1 MAGRGNILIGIS
13 GGIAAYKSLSLIRL
27 FIKAGYQVKVV
38 TTSNALKFITPLSIE
53 TLSKNKVYSDVFSS
67 PEEYS
72 TEHISIGEFADV
84 FVIAPATANVIGK
97 FVAGI
102 ADDALSTT
110 FLAFDKPVFIAPAM
124 NTKMMHHYS
133 VERNINILKEQGVHF
148 IESTSGELAC
158 GTYGDGRMEEPE
170 QIFESVDSFLNG
182 KKSLEG
188 KKALVTAGPTV
199 ELIDPVRYIS
209 NYSSGKMG
217 IAIADELKHRGA
229 SVTLV
234 CGPIHQKTDASIHRI
249 DVTTAAEMHQKCT
262 SLQSEMDIIVMAA
275 AVADYTPTL
284 VSTSKIKKSDTN
296 LTLKL
301 SKTKDILHEL
311 GTHKPLEQLLVG
323 FALETENGIAHAQEK
338 LHRKNLDFIVLNS
351 LSDTGAGFGVDTNK
365 ITIIDNIG
373 NCTSFPLKSKIMVA
387 KDIVDIIEKNKKNG
401 YV

>member
-27 FIKAGYQVKVV
+27 FIKAGCQVKVV
-38 TTSNALKFITPLSIE
+38 TTSNALKFVTPLTIE

-124 NTKMMHHYS
+124 NTKMMHHSS

-158 GTYGDGRMEEPE
+158 GTYGDGRMAEPE
-170 QIFESVDSFLNG
+170 QIFEAVDSFLNG
-182 KKSLEG
+182 RKSLEG

-217 IAIADELKHRGA
+217 IAIADELKRRGA

-234 CGPIHQKTDASIHRI
+234 CGPIHQKTDPSIRRI
-249 DVTTAAEMHQKCT
+249 DITTAAEMHQKCT

-284 VSTSKIKKSDTN
+284 VSESKIKKSDP
-296 LTLKL
+296 TLILQL
-301 SKTKDILHEL
+301 SKTKDILQEL
-311 GTHKPLEQLLVG
+311 GTHKPKGQILVG

-365 ITIIDNIG
+365 ITIIDDIE

-387 KDIVDIIEKNKKNG
+387 KDIVDIIETK
-401 YV
+401 